1 MAYELIERL
10 NNRAK
15 DKMFYCPACKK
26 VNIGKQYCV
35 KCGCYLPIVLARD
48 EQDRRDYY
56 IYSSPAYL
64 TNSYAAMNSCKSQ
77 LNYLNNLINQSQY
90 ANLQSQ
96 INYLYSQQNQNAQTN
111 FILSQI

>member
-1 MAYELIERL
+1 MAYELIEHL

-35 KCGCYLPIVLARD
+35 ECGCYLPIVLARD

-56 IYSSPAYL
+56 VYSSPVYL
-64 TNSYAAMNSCKSQ
+64 TNSYTAMSSCEFQ
-77 LNYLNNLINQSQY
+77 LNYLNNFTNQY

-96 INYLYSQQNQNAQTN
+96 INYLYSQQSQNVQTN